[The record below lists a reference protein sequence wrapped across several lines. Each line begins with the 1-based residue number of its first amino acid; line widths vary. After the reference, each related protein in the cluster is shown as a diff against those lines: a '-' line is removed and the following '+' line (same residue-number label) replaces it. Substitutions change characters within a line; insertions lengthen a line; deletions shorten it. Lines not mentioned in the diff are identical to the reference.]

1 MAPKHVRG
9 SDHKEIISLLDS
21 VLESDSDFDEILEE
35 DNFLESDVRESNMS
49 SSESDDGTL
58 DSVGPTQQKRV
69 RKEKSD
75 WIWRNTEN
83 HPTVH
88 NFSADN
94 GVCKQLFTKYAA
106 NPVSELLLFLDF
118 MSPLFAAISQETND
132 YAQKQLSNQKRKDDD
147 LWFDTTEDEI
157 KAYFS
162 MCILMSQVR
171 KRRIQLYWSKDRCIE
186 TPIFSELMSRERF
199 LLSCRFLHF
208 TDDTVASNESE
219 KLKKLRPIIIHF
231 LEKFSELYNLSE
243 NIALDESLMKFR
255 GRYVQCNRSKRA
267 RFGIK
272 IYKVC
277 DSNTGTVTVS
287 KYIQGKI

>member
-1 MAPKHVRG
+1 VWG
-9 SDHKEIISLLDS
+9 
-21 VLESDSDFDEILEE
+21 
-35 DNFLESDVRESNMS
+35 
-49 SSESDDGTL
+49 
-58 DSVGPTQQKRV
+58 QQQRRV

-94 GVCKQLFTKYAA
+94 RVCKQLFTKYAA

-132 YAQKQLSNQKRKDDD
+132 YTQKQLSNQRRKKRKDDD
-147 LWFDTTEDEI
+147 RWFDTTEDEI

-171 KRRIQLYWSKDRCIE
+171 KPHIQLYWSKDRCIE
-186 TPIFSELMSRERF
+186 TPIFSEVISRERF
-199 LLSCRFLHF
+199 LLIYRFLHF
-208 TDDTVASNESE
+208 IDDTVASNESD

-243 NIALDESLMKFR
+243 NIALDTSLMKFR
-255 GRYVQCNRSKRA
+255 SRLLYVQCNRSKRA
-267 RFGIK
+267 
-272 IYKVC
+272 
-277 DSNTGTVTVS
+277 
-287 KYIQGKI
+287 